1 MAYSS
6 DSSGDALYNRAL
18 LLHGSKRNEVLTLA
32 EVQQHGADSFGDPD
46 YVRIY
51 GATPPEWYGR
61 GVRLLGRTAVE
72 CTRDQL
78 ADRIGRDIAEIAAQA
93 LPPLSCVAI
102 DPFAGSCNTLF
113 WILRHLPNAQGLAFE
128 LDALVHRLTESNLAL
143 MGTGIRLHQGDYQ
156 ALLPKVNLASETCIV
171 VFIAPPW
178 GKALDEAKGLDLRGT
193 IPPITEIIQFFDR
206 TFPARKMLF
215 AIQVYEKVDPAS
227 LSEAQVL
234 VDWSELRVY
243 AFNVAGK
250 NHGLLLATKGW
261 RPQATEDQSG
271 SKLRVSAARAERLIH
286 PPQPEVPRASF

>member
-6 DSSGDALYNRAL
+6 DSSSDARYDRTL

-32 EVQQHGADSFGDPD
+32 EVRRYGADSFGDPD

-51 GATPPEWYGR
+51 GATPPEWYGS

-72 CTRDQL
+72 CTRDEL
-78 ADRIGRDIAEIAAQA
+78 ADRIGRDIAEIAARA
-93 LPPLSCVAI
+93 RPPLNCIVI

-128 LDALVHRLTESNLAL
+128 LEALVHGLTESNLAL
-143 MGTGIRLHQGDYQ
+143 MGASFGLHHGDYQ
-156 ALLPKVNLASETCIV
+156 SLLPKLELAPEDCIV
-171 VFIAPPW
+171 AFIAPPW

-215 AIQVYEKVDPAS
+215 AVQVYEKVDPAS
-227 LSEAQVL
+227 LSEVQAL
-234 VDWSELRVY
+234 VDWSDLRVY

-261 RPQATEDQSG
+261 RPQAT
-271 SKLRVSAARAERLIH
+271 
-286 PPQPEVPRASF
+286 